1 MSDERRDDDF
11 NQNNWQYRQ
20 PLSKSSD
27 SSPETERF
35 FEDQNR
41 NDMKTGSHAPMAQ
54 YSEDNRYARSDAQPA
69 FGTQEY
75 RERYG
80 YYPERN
86 PYHPRGNDFYNVPRQ
101 SSSYSS
107 PYNSPYSNPYT
118 PPPQKKRRRMRTGAK
133 IVLITIAIVIP
144 AMCIGVLL
152 AILDN
157 ADTQSDDDLPYKSPG
172 EYSYYVPENSLLQTS
187 EAPEVSANPDG
198 PQIKASSTPEES
210 SNEAV
215 TVYNKVS
222 PCIVGIISYPA
233 GTDYTITESGEGS
246 GIIISSDGY
255 IATNSHVVDDS
266 TDTGILVKLSTGE
279 EYIGAVV
286 GIDKR
291 TDLAVVKIDA
301 SDLSVAEFADSDKVI
316 IGQDAYAIGNPGG
329 LQFSN
334 SLTKGTIS
342 AVNRTISSDNPVKY
356 IQTDAAINPGNSGG
370 ALINSHGQII
380 GINTSKLV
388 AEEYEGM
395 GFAIPSNTVISIVN
409 NIIRNGY
416 VKGRAYLGITCSEWT
431 TYAAKKNDTPTGVK
445 IESLSSKNAFS
456 GTEAIVSDIITE
468 IDGQKITSLSSFFDA
483 IDEHKPGDQV
493 TVTLFRT
500 KEYSKNGK
508 AYSYT
513 TTITLL
519 EDTGQ

>member
-11 NQNNWQYRQ
+11 NQNNWLYGQ
-20 PLSKSSD
+20 SSSQ
-27 SSPETERF
+27 SSSSSAEADRFPEN
-35 FEDQNR
+35 QNR
-41 NDMKTGSHAPMAQ
+41 NDIKTGFDAPHTQYTENNQ
-54 YSEDNRYARSDAQPA
+54 YSEPA

-75 RERYG
+75 RERYS

-86 PYHPRGNDFYNVPRQ
+86 PYHPHGNNYSGGSEQ
-101 SSSYSS
+101 SPLYQS
-107 PYNSPYSNPYT
+107 PYTSPYSTPYT
-118 PPPQKKRRRMRTGAK
+118 PAPQKRRKMKTGAK
-133 IVLITIAIVIP
+133 ITLLTLAIAVP
-144 AMCIGVLL
+144 AICIGVIL
-152 AILDN
+152 AVLDN
-157 ADTQSDDDLPYKSPG
+157 NDTKKDDDLPYKSPG

-187 EAPEVSANPDG
+187 EAPVVSANPNG

-222 PCIVGIISYPA
+222 PSIVGIISYPA

-301 SDLSVAEFADSDKVI
+301 ENLQIAEFADSEKVI
-316 IGQDAYAIGNPGG
+316 IGQDSYAIGNPGG

-334 SLTKGTIS
+334 SLTKGTVS

-370 ALINSHGQII
+370 ALINSYGQII

-388 AEEYEGM
+388 AEDYEGM

-409 NIIRNGY
+409 NIIKNGY
-416 VKGRAYLGITCSEWT
+416 VKGRSYLGITCSEWT

-445 IESLSSKNAFS
+445 IESLSSKNAFK
-456 GTEAIVSDIITE
+456 GTEAIVGDIITE
-468 IDGQKITSLSSFFDA
+468 IDGQKITSLASLFDA
-483 IDEHKPGDQV
+483 IDIHKPGDHV

-500 KEYSKNGK
+500 KEYSKNEK
-508 AYSYT
+508 AYSYSV
-513 TTITLL
+513 TITLL